1 MHTSKTSVLVLAL
14 RRLVYCLCFASCAY
28 YAASLSHSAECEAAR
43 VQIHAM
49 EVQRMKDKETVRQQ
63 FEEIEHAFV
72 SVHNPCTLQLR
83 I

>member
-1 MHTSKTSVLVLAL
+1 
-14 RRLVYCLCFASCAY
+14 
-28 YAASLSHSAECEAAR
+28 
-43 VQIHAM
+43 M